1 MAASKKPS
9 RNMWVWRPNEHV
21 SIFHGTYKVSLLYT
35 TNYLNVTA
43 KVIRSMDM
51 PCTEIWLGIIFNFA
65 QSAINV
71 QQYYSIDDIW
81 YQDILVKLKITILW
95 TIRFKIVHLVPT
107 ETDAGNAGWK
117 GIHNKSLKGI
127 QFTVDGFH
135 GGNDSR
141 PHPLYKRCGTTFLIN
156 EVVREKKTEREVL
169 VTCKHSSPWYLHFD
183 EGLSLIDQ
191 PSS

>member
-21 SIFHGTYKVSLLYT
+21 SIFHGTYKVSLLDT

-95 TIRFKIVHLVPT
+95 TISFKIVHLVPT

-117 GIHNKSLKGI
+117 GIHNKSLKVYNSQLMVFMEEMIVG
-127 QFTVDGFH
+127 
-135 GGNDSR
+135 
-141 PHPLYKRCGTTFLIN
+141 LI
-156 EVVREKKTEREVL
+156 
-169 VTCKHSSPWYLHFD
+169 HSIKDAGPPF
-183 EGLSLIDQ
+183 SLILGKKKNREGGFGYL
-191 PSS
+191 